1 MKFYYRQTCVL
12 KMCPNM
18 NKKVRSLNSSKTS
31 TVELEET
38 IRTAP
43 ISIDDDR
50 SVEIGENN
58 VEQESNR
65 TLDETNMLLENHE
78 NENKNARLYYKC
90 GKCGKS
96 FAKKRYASSHCKP
109 KKPWRCPICSE
120 NIYHKKNTKRHLD
133 SCQKKFLGDPKVPNT
148 STTPTFPCD
157 VCNKSFLFKRN
168 MLRHKEKLHRVA
180 EIKVLACERNNCSFT
195 TNSKG
200 QMKRHMTVRHGT
212 GPTLDCDECD
222 SKFLSQ
228 NGLRK
233 HKLETHRLRCDKC
246 TDSFANAKQL
256 RVHKAIYHV
265 ETSQGQDASVNTET
279 NTVYV
284 TRAIGEH
291 SSVHVYNNNPSSE

>member
-1 MKFYYRQTCVL
+1 M
-12 KMCPNM
+12 
-18 NKKVRSLNSSKTS
+18 
-31 TVELEET
+31 
-38 IRTAP
+38 
-43 ISIDDDR
+43 
-50 SVEIGENN
+50 
-58 VEQESNR
+58 
-65 TLDETNMLLENHE
+65 
-78 NENKNARLYYKC
+78 
-90 GKCGKS
+90 
-96 FAKKRYASSHCKP
+96 
-109 KKPWRCPICSE
+109 
-120 NIYHKKNTKRHLD
+120 
-133 SCQKKFLGDPKVPNT
+133 
-148 STTPTFPCD
+148 
-157 VCNKSFLFKRN
+157 
-168 MLRHKEKLHRVA
+168 
-180 EIKVLACERNNCSFT
+180 LACERNNCSFT